1 MREVGRGRE
10 KVRLT
15 IFLMPGPIQ
24 LSSLQGPL
32 GEEVV
37 VGARAC

>member
-1 MREVGRGRE
+1 MREGWKGKE
-10 KVRLT
+10 KVGLT
-15 IFLMPGPIQ
+15 ISLMPRPIQ
-24 LSSLQGPL
+24 LSSLQAPL